1 MLLIF
6 GLLITVAVLILS
18 GSRFPRRRDSSH
30 LGWMSEQWLNEYRA
44 AHAA

>member
-1 MLLIF
+1 MLLI
-6 GLLITVAVLILS
+6 GLLITVAVLLLT
-18 GSRFPRRRDSSH
+18 GSRFPRRGDSSH